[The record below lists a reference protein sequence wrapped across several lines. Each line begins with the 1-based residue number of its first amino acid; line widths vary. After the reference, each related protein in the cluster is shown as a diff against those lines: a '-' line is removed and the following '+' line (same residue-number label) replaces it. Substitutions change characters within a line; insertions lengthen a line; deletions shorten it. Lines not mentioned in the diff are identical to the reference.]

1 MGFFSIEECHLVILL
16 PLKAHPYFLCYKS
29 IKFLGKGGEDGMG
42 QMLESEAGGLFSRQQ
57 GPEHISSGEGKGPC
71 LSRFQ
76 TLEGP

>member
-1 MGFFSIEECHLVILL
+1 
-16 PLKAHPYFLCYKS
+16 
-29 IKFLGKGGEDGMG
+29 MG